1 MRISDWSSDVCSSDL
16 PGLLTL
22 RALRLL
28 NEADVILHDRLVA
41 DAVLQLARRDAE
53 RIAVG
58 KQPGRHATSQAR
70 INALLLDHARLGKRV
85 VRLTGG
91 DPFVFGPGREQL
103 DPFHATGTPTHLGP
117 GHPA

>member
-53 RIAVG
+53 RIEVG
-58 KQPGRHATSQAR
+58 KQPGRHATSQAL
-70 INALLLDHARLGKRV
+70 INALLVEPARLGKRV
-85 VRLTGG
+85 VRLKGG
-91 DPFVFGPGREQL
+91 DPFRSEEHTF
-103 DPFHATGTPTHLGP
+103 
-117 GHPA
+117 